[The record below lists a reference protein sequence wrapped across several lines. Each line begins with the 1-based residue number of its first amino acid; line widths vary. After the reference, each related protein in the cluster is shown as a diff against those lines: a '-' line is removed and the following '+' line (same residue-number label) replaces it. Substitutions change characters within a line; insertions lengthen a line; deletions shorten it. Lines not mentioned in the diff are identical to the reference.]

1 MTLDPAFRTRSR
13 MMWGGLVVATVPV
26 ASFLVFLMV
35 TVPAERS
42 VVPLAPLG
50 LVLLTAVLVTLRWPS
65 VGGWLF
71 VTGGTLVVLFLLPL
85 IGMGVADYSLG
96 SGMTL
101 GLWLLALGSF
111 GAALLIPI
119 GGGVVLAAK
128 GRHDRA
134 MAAYAVNEG
143 PTTVLTPDV
152 VDQLNDLL
160 ALRENGEISAEEHER
175 RAKQTIGESGGT
187 AAKSDR

>member
-1 MTLDPAFRTRSR
+1 MTLHPAFRTGPR
-13 MMWGGLVVATVPV
+13 MMWGGLVMATLPA

-35 TVPAERS
+35 TVPAELS

-96 SGMTL
+96 SGMTF
-101 GLWLLALGSF
+101 GLWLLALGFF
-111 GAALLIPI
+111 GAALLIPV
-119 GGGVVLAAK
+119 GGGLVLAAK
-128 GRHDRA
+128 CGHDRA
-134 MAAYAVNEG
+134 MAAHSGNEG
-143 PTTVLTPDV
+143 ESDTP
-152 VDQLNDLL
+152 
-160 ALRENGEISAEEHER
+160 
-175 RAKQTIGESGGT
+175 
-187 AAKSDR
+187 AAPSSP